1 MPPIFFWKL
10 KNMMRFRNNEQEADN
25 VIDHFVCAGGGRS
38 IRAFEKVAG
47 MGDVM
52 SGSNDRAFG
61 IKTTHIT
68 VNGAI
73 SHCNAGCGPRRATS
87 SRIAAARLLS
97 SAVMGILL
105 SVGHP
110 CYPLARM
117 VSR

>member
-1 MPPIFFWKL
+1 
-10 KNMMRFRNNEQEADN
+10 